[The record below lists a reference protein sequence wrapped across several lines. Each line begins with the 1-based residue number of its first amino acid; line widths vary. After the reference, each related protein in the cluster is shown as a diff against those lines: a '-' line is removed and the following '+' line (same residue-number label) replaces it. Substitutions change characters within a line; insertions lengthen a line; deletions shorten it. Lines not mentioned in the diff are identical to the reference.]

1 MERLTYT
8 NALGQSVVFSRTGT
22 YRWTQVSDL
31 GELNSAFQVTSSPYQ
46 DGVTS
51 VGDSY
56 FESRVIQLD
65 MIIVSDNLIGAIR
78 TLNQVLNPKLGL
90 AKLTYERDGIKRS
103 LDKVK
108 TRTLPALPGGSSRG
122 STYQISRVTFEAFNP
137 YYADETFNEAEV
149 TTGGLLFEFPLEI
162 TDNFE
167 FDFINT
173 LGTLVTNAGDVECP
187 ITLIMD
193 GPMSSP
199 LEVINVTTGEK
210 IVLTMALLENER
222 LTITTEL
229 ENTNVIKTDLNT
241 GTETVAFQYI
251 DVAETTFF
259 SLAKGDNLIKIFAG
273 EAEVEQTTIRFKQQF
288 VGV

>member
-1 MERLTYT
+1 MKKIIFT
-8 NALGQSVVFSRTGT
+8 NAEGQSIEFSATSK
-22 YRWTQVSDL
+22 YKLKNADDL
-31 GELNSAFQVTSSPYQ
+31 GGLESVIQTTKSPYQ
-46 DGVTS
+46 DGATP
-51 VGDSY
+51 VGGSY
-56 FESRVIQLD
+56 FDTKIISIEFVLISESLD
-65 MIIVSDNLIGAIR
+65 SDMR
-78 TLNQVLNPKLGL
+78 TLFSILNPKNG
-90 AKLTYERDGIKRS
+90 AGQLTIVMENKSYS
-103 LDKVK
+103 LEKVIARVLP
-108 TRTLPALPGGSSRG
+108 TRPGKKDRG
-122 STYQISRVTFEAFNP
+122 KNFQVSEIIFEAFNP

-199 LEVINVTTGEK
+199 LEVINETTGEK